1 MSFNFLLNLLIF
13 PRQINL
19 ISLSR
24 TGLIITTWGNWVVT
38 ECLSNIGALDSPP
51 PRPGGSDREF
61 FSAAASCATPS
72 AQAHERISFSL
83 PFPSQEELFM
93 RNQTSVILGRHYR
106 CRTNDD
112 RDLAKLPSRS
122 GRCRYSLLCCWSW
135 RGCSECLARHPRA
148 AKDGDVLQSLGQG
161 ETRTP
166 LRLAFRLTSEC
177 TCVQYV
183 SSYERMNACNSTR
196 TTRLRR
202 TFPHPSVLAAKASMS
217 GPVRPVC

>member
-1 MSFNFLLNLLIF
+1 MF
-13 PRQINL
+13 R
-19 ISLSR
+19 
-24 TGLIITTWGNWVVT
+24 
-38 ECLSNIGALDSPP
+38 
-51 PRPGGSDREF
+51 
-61 FSAAASCATPS
+61 
-72 AQAHERISFSL
+72 
-83 PFPSQEELFM
+83 
-93 RNQTSVILGRHYR
+93 
-106 CRTNDD
+106 RTNVLPRARNDD
-112 RDLAKLPSRS
+112 LVRAARGWSADGKARS

-202 TFPHPSVLAAKASMS
+202 TFPHPSVLAANGINVWDGTARMLIWAHAMMLVYSQSTMQVGS
-217 GPVRPVC
+217 WEDIGRGRRRE